1 MIQKAKGGEKLPV
14 YGDGKNIRDWINVKD
29 HCEAIDVVLHKGKD
43 GEVYNIGGEDEKY
56 NKSSAL
62 FELSGDSVESLKWK
76 KLDQKLQYPRVNHV
90 SFLIPDTCN
99 PY

>member
-1 MIQKAKGGEKLPV
+1 MEQKIFIIIFTLGPEFPCKLGGSTMVSSPTDM
-14 YGDGKNIRDWINVKD
+14 G
-29 HCEAIDVVLHKGKD
+29 VV
-43 GEVYNIGGEDEKY
+43 VIGGEDEKY

-76 KLDQKLQYPRVNHV
+76 KLDQKLQYPRFNHV